1 MALLDLDPAHA
12 GTPLFAE
19 IFGGHKLW
27 AETETRAM
35 VYSGHQFGHY
45 NPQLGDGRGLLLGA
59 VYNEAGEHCDLL
71 LKGAGQPHFS
81 RDRKSVARGKSVSVR
96 VGLGSLRLIEKKK
109 IKTT

>member
-27 AETETRAM
+27 AETEPRAM

-45 NPQLGDGRGLLLGA
+45 NPRLGVGRGLLLGE
-59 VYNEAGEHCDLL
+59 VYNEAGEHWDLHY
-71 LKGAGQPHFS
+71 KGAGRNPFP
-81 RDRKSVARGKSVSVR
+81 ARGVE
-96 VGLGSLRLIEKKK
+96 LGRASGREGGCQ
-109 IKTT
+109 TV